1 MMSWLPENISLE
13 GQEVDYLFYI
23 FYYIT
28 MVTLVLV
35 TVVMITFLIKYRQKP
50 GVRAIYSHGN
60 TALEL
65 VWTITPAVI
74 LVVLVFMSQSSWA
87 RLKLNPPANPDVRLE
102 VLGKQF
108 NWIVTYPGPDGK
120 FGTKDDVKVD
130 NQVNV
135 PVNKQVYISLTGSD
149 VIHSFFIPAARVKQD
164 LVPGRTTS
172 VWFTAIKTGKFEI
185 PCAELCGFGHSGM
198 KGELVVHTPESYQK
212 WLQKLYSKKSSS

>member
-23 FYYIT
+23 IYYIT
-28 MVTLVLV
+28 AVTLILV
-35 TVVMITFLIKYRQKP
+35 TVVMCAFLIKYRQKP

-65 VWTITPAVI
+65 VWTITPTVI
-74 LVVLVFMSQSSWA
+74 LVVLVFMSQASWA
-87 RLKLNPPANPDVRLE
+87 RLKLNPPANPDVRLQ

-120 FGTKDDVKVD
+120 FGTKDDVKLD

-135 PVNKQVYISLTGSD
+135 PVNKKVYISLTAKE

-172 VWFTAIKTGKFEI
+172 VWFTAFKTGKFEI

-198 KGELVVHTPESYQK
+198 NGALIVHSPESYRK
-212 WLQKLYSKKSSS
+212 WLQALYSKKSSS